1 MPLGKLRRQSRKEI
15 IEIAIFRIEFKIDIV
30 AIAQEV

>member
-1 MPLGKLRRQSRKEI
+1 MPLGKLRRQSCKEI
-15 IEIAIFRIEFKIDIV
+15 VEITIFRIEFEIDIV